1 MTNLTGASNRYP
13 LSRLHGGKVGHTGV
27 TGDLIPYLEATLRP
41 STSMTGASAQQRP
54 AIQTL
59 PRSSNRKK
67 ECGPMLRD
75 LARSLQQITVSCNHD
90 RDAFGDR
97 SWLGVLNFATW
108 TAQVE
113 SCRDASMS
121 LVNRDSLVQERE
133 VVAETTGKQG
143 PSLR

>member
-13 LSRLHGGKVGHTGV
+13 LSRHTGV

-54 AIQTL
+54 AIQPL
-59 PRSSNRKK
+59 PHPSNRKK

-90 RDAFGDR
+90 RDAFGDG
-97 SWLGVLNFATW
+97 SWLGVLDFATW